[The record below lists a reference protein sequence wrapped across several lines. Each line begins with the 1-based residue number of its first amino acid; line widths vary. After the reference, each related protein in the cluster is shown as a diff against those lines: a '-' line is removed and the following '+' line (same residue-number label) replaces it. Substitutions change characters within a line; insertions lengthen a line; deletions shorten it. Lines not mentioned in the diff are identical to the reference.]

1 MSGIPLNH
9 LTPRCLLRPW
19 AWSSLLQGSLCSH
32 GSWGC
37 EREWQR
43 GSAKSDGEG
52 PWGLEN
58 RGDTPPPLSL
68 GSQLR
73 AQA

>member
-1 MSGIPLNH
+1 MPGIPPTH
-9 LTPRCLLRPW
+9 STPRCLLRPW
-19 AWSSLLQGSLCSH
+19 VWSSFLQGNLGSH

-37 EREWQR
+37 EREWESLIGR
-43 GSAKSDGEG
+43 G

-58 RGDTPPPLSL
+58 RGDIPPPLSL